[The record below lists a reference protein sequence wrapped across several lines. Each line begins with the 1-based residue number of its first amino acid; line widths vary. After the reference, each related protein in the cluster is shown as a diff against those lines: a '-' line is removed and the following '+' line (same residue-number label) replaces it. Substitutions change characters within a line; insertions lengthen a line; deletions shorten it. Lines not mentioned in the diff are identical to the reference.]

1 MRDTAILRFQDLFFL
16 WTNLCESRRRWLVS
30 HDIAGFIRC
39 LHLCPHTGTIG
50 GENPAIL
57 DVVFTA
63 WFLKVDEENLGTK
76 KR

>member
-1 MRDTAILRFQDLFFL
+1 MCFLFVLLQCVHRDVA
-16 WTNLCESRRRWLVS
+16 RRMVS